1 MKTTNYVVDK
11 INRLRDGYVFTYTD
25 LNPTVEKTDAV
36 IKSLNRMVKS
46 GKIRKLSKG
55 RYYKPKYS
63 EFGELK
69 PETYQVVKDLL
80 EKDGKIIGYLT
91 GYSIF
96 NYLGLSTQVANTIQV
111 GVNVEKKALTR
122 GMYKIKFVKQANRI
136 TKKNVQLLQILDC
149 IRYIKDIPDTTID
162 NACKQIILLVKN
174 ISPNKL
180 NLFKKLILKYNSST
194 RALTG
199 AIIETAYNP
208 DEFQLIFESLN
219 SVSKYRFNISEKIL
233 PNKQKWNIQ

>member
-1 MKTTNYVVDK
+1 
-11 INRLRDGYVFTYTD
+11 VFTYTD
-25 LNPTVEKTDAV
+25 LIPTVENTAAV

-91 GYSIF
+91 GYSIY
-96 NYLGLSTQVANTIQV
+96 NYLGLSTQMANTIQI
-111 GVNVEKKALTR
+111 GVNGEKKSITR
-122 GMYKIKFVKQANRI
+122 GMYKIKFIKQANLI
-136 TKKNVQLLQILDC
+136 TKNNIQLLQILDC

-162 NACKQIILLVKN
+162 KACKQIILLVKN
-174 ISPNKL
+174 ISPNKI
-180 NLFKKLILKYNSST
+180 NLFKKLILKYTSST

-199 AIIETAYNP
+199 AIIEIAYNS
-208 DEFQLIFESLN
+208 DESQLIFESLN
-219 SVSKYRFNISEKIL
+219 SASKYIFHISEKVL